1 MRQVRAFAFCECG
14 IDVTADSDDLLA
26 RACRAPF
33 VRAGRPTPS
42 LAIAANGQSLELRSV
57 PPKQACPPPPVRDIA
72 AMSSDSSSSS
82 SGSEESPY

>member
-33 VRAGRPTPS
+33 VRAGRATPS

-57 PPKQACPPPPVRDIA
+57 PAETS
-72 AMSSDSSSSS
+72 MSSTACAGHRGDVVRF
-82 SGSEESPY
+82 EFEFEWQ